1 MFLFYF
7 YFNGSS
13 SPLSHTQITTHD
25 GHEKKMQKQKQVPRN
40 TQYNATTY
48 SESAN
53 YINSGAE
60 DDFEPFSVV
69 VWQRVLIL
77 LCVGWISNKKAN
89 LSQFLLCLALEWFLY
104 GNLK

>member
-1 MFLFYF
+1 MMDMKRKCK
-7 YFNGSS
+7 NK
-13 SPLSHTQITTHD
+13 I
-25 GHEKKMQKQKQVPRN
+25 QVLRN
-40 TQYNATTY
+40 TQYKATTY

-60 DDFEPFSVV
+60 DDFEPFSV